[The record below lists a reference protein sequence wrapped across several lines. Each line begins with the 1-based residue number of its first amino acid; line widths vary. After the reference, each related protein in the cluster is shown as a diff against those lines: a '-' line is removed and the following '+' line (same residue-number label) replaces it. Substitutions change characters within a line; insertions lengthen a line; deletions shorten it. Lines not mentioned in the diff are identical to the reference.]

1 MERAET
7 YSFGM
12 VENLRLP
19 ASIRFFLQ
27 PRQNTFRHSHYD
39 IKI

>member
-1 MERAET
+1 MERAEA
-7 YSFGM
+7 YSFEM
-12 VENLRLP
+12 IENLGLP

-27 PRQNTFRHSHYD
+27 PRQNTSRHSHYD